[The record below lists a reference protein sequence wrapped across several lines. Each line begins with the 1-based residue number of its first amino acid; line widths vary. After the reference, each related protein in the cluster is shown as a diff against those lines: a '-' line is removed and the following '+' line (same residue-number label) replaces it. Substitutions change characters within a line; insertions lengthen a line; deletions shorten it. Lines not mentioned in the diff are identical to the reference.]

1 MIQNPRF
8 RRDQRACLAGARS
21 ENGDRER
28 SGARG
33 LERYPLPVIIWVD
46 MVLSTPCPLARLSRK
61 AAARGLAPLVF
72 GRRCRRTAV
81 EERGV
86 AEGDA

>member
-8 RRDQRACLAGARS
+8 RRDLRTSLADARS
-21 ENGDRER
+21 ENGGRER

-33 LERYPLPVIIWVD
+33 LERYPLPVIIWVV
-46 MVLSTPCPLARLSRK
+46 MVLSTLWPLALLSRK

-72 GRRCRRTAV
+72 GRRRGRAPV

-86 AEGDA
+86 TEGDA